1 MRHEIKLN
9 PMNSNTVHQAS
20 NHKSFKGPRIFYK
33 TYRKTIKV
41 TLVNRD
47 SRRKNNHAPRA
58 VEKSSREESVPARGS
73 WLGDIESYTL
83 ARRASIP
90 RRFRENEETSR
101 KERERIERGREGGTE
116 RERELWR
123 GRKHTSA
130 QEVASWRVAVE
141 TRWILKSEKS
151 AEKVATRLCN
161 GVKETRKKTNRER
174 KRKRRRYKRRRRRNV
189 TRGS

>member
-1 MRHEIKLN
+1 MRHEIKFN

-90 RRFRENEETSR
+90 RRFQENEETSR
-101 KERERIERGREGGTE
+101 KERERIEREGREGGREKE
-116 RERELWR
+116 RERAVAREEAHECTG
-123 GRKHTSA
+123 GR
-130 QEVASWRVAVE
+130 E
-141 TRWILKSEKS
+141 LKSCGRDAVDPEKREERWKGGYS
-151 AEKVATRLCN
+151 AL
-161 GVKETRKKTNRER
+161 
-174 KRKRRRYKRRRRRNV
+174 
-189 TRGS
+189 